1 MAQTGLPDSM
11 RMWIESE
18 RLQLSKSKPD
28 PFNPSKENS
37 VAPILV
43 KQPTLLITVEM
54 IKYIS
59 KIKFNS
65 RS

>member
-1 MAQTGLPDSM
+1 
-11 RMWIESE
+11 
-18 RLQLSKSKPD
+18 LSKSKPD
-28 PFNPSKENS
+28 PFNLSKENS

>member
-1 MAQTGLPDSM
+1 
-11 RMWIESE
+11 
-18 RLQLSKSKPD
+18 LSKSKPD